1 MRFAIGRFTNGRFA
15 NMQKAKGFTLIELMI
30 VVAIIGILSM
40 IGIPAYNDYVTRGKL
55 VDATSKLAD
64 MRIQLE
70 QYYQDNRNYGS
81 TAPVAASQCPL
92 RNTLRSAASRGPVE
106 TTSPTRSPRPARS
119 TRRAS
124 PTPSTKPIPRHS
136 PPAGAMA
143 PAAGSPVKE
152 TAVERC
158 AQNPA

>member
-1 MRFAIGRFTNGRFA
+1 MRLANWKRADRKFASGKIA
-15 NMQKAKGFTLIELMI
+15 NAKKAKGFTLIELMI

-81 TAPVAASQCPL
+81 TSSSCGIAMPTSKYFTISCKWGASSRRPVLQGHRNRHDQQHQFHLHHRRNQYQDNHL
-92 RNTLRSAASRGPVE
+92 RLGQ
-106 TTSPTRSPRPARS
+106 
-119 TRRAS
+119 
-124 PTPSTKPIPRHS
+124 RHHLLDH
-136 PPAGAMA
+136 A
-143 PAAGSPVKE
+143 
-152 TAVERC
+152 
-158 AQNPA
+158 

>member
-1 MRFAIGRFTNGRFA
+1 MRLA
-15 NMQKAKGFTLIELMI
+15 NWQRADGKLASGKIANLKRAKGFTLIELMI

-81 TAPVAASQCPL
+81 TSSACGIAMPASKYFTISCKWGTSGNDQSYKITATGTINKTSFTYTIDET
-92 RNTLRSAASRGPVE
+92 NTKT
-106 TTSPTRSPRPARS
+106 TTSGWGNGNTCWITRKGDS
-119 TRRAS
+119 
-124 PTPSTKPIPRHS
+124 
-136 PPAGAMA
+136 
-143 PAAGSPVKE
+143 
-152 TAVERC
+152 C
-158 AQNPA
+158 